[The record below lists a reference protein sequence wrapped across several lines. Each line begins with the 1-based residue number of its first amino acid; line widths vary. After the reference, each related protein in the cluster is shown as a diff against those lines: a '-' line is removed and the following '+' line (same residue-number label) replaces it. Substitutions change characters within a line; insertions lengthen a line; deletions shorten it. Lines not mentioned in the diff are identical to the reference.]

1 MANTPNPQEKPGTAA
16 PAGAASIITPA
27 PLAIPPTP
35 WEVAQA
41 NQSASLA
48 RLQVLKAE
56 VESLGS
62 VLIKEDPDFH
72 YIYVPVDVENEG
84 IIKRRF
90 IEGNWEIVQ
99 EASIVSSNMWVLR
112 ILKSIKQERYGKA
125 LAAFN
130 AVVGIL
136 HQDRVGSNPDAVS
149 GKAAGQFLTEEQLKS
164 TPRTILG

>member
-1 MANTPNPQEKPGTAA
+1 MANNPNTQDKPTPA
-16 PAGAASIITPA
+16 AGAESIITPA

-56 VESLGS
+56 VESAGS
-62 VLIKEDPDFH
+62 VLVKEDPDFH
-72 YIYVPVDVENEG
+72 YIYVPVDPENEG

-90 IEGNWEIVQ
+90 IEGDWEIVQ
-99 EASIVSSNMWVLR
+99 EAAIVSANMWVLR
-112 ILKSIKQERYGKA
+112 IPKSIKQERYSKA

-130 AVVGIL
+130 SVVGIL

-149 GKAAGQFLTEEQLKS
+149 GTASGQLLTEDQLKA
-164 TPRTILG
+164 TPRTILK

>member
-1 MANTPNPQEKPGTAA
+1 MANAPDTQEKPGAEPVTPPAA
-16 PAGAASIITPA
+16 IITPA
-27 PLAIPPTP
+27 PLAIPPTA

-56 VESLGS
+56 VETMGS
-62 VLIKEDPDFH
+62 VLVKEDPDYH

-90 IEGNWEIVQ
+90 IEGSWEIVQ
-99 EASIVSSNMWVLR
+99 EAAIVSSNMWVLR

-149 GKAAGQFLTEEQLKS
+149 GQAAGQFLTEDQLKT
-164 TPRTILG
+164 TPRTILR